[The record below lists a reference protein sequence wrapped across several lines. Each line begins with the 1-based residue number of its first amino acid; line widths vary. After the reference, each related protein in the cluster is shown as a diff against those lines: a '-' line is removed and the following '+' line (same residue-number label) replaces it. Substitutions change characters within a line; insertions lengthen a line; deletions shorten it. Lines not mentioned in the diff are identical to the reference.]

1 MPEGK
6 PAFQEVLPKQGT
18 CGGREGPRSLPGPGA
33 HPRPFSLLAGQLSV
47 EDTASMVLCKPKVL
61 PLKSVSLEKLEALQ
75 RAALE
80 AVARQPEEAPQP
92 SEGAAQP
99 QPQP

>member
-6 PAFQEVLPKQGT
+6 AAFQEVLPKQ
-18 CGGREGPRSLPGPGA
+18 
-33 HPRPFSLLAGQLSV
+33 GQLSV

-80 AVARQPEEAPQP
+80 AAARQAEEAPQP
-92 SEGAAQP
+92 QP

>member
-6 PAFQEVLPKQGT
+6 AAFQEVLPKQ
-18 CGGREGPRSLPGPGA
+18 
-33 HPRPFSLLAGQLSV
+33 GQLSV

-80 AVARQPEEAPQP
+80 AAARQAEEAPQP
-92 SEGAAQP
+92 QP
-99 QPQP
+99 QP

>member
-6 PAFQEVLPKQGT
+6 AALREVLPKQGT
-18 CGGREGPRSLPGPGA
+18 GSGRGPAAGVARPRCSR
-33 HPRPFSLLAGQLSV
+33 RPFSPLAGQLSV
-47 EDTASMVLCKPKVL
+47 EDTAAMVLCKPKVL

-80 AVARQPEEAPQP
+80 AARPP
-92 SEGAAQP
+92 EGAP
-99 QPQP
+99 P